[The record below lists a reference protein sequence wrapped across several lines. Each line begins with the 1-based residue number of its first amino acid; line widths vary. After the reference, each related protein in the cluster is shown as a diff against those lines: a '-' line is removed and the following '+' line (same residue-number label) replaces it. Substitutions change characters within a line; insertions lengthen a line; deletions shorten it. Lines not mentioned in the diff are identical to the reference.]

1 MTYRV
6 AIVGRPNV
14 GKSTLFNRLSRSRR
28 ALVGNEPG
36 MTRDRIFAEVEVRG
50 KRFELVD
57 TGGIIP
63 GEKEA
68 IPEKVFEQAGV
79 AIEQADLI
87 LLVVDARA
95 GVHPLDHEISS
106 LLKTRGKTFIVAANK
121 VDVEEIEN
129 EALQFYALGADP
141 VFPISA
147 EHNLGID
154 DLLDYIVADLP
165 ESAAEIAPDEIRVAV
180 IGRPNVGKSSLVN
193 RLAREERVIVSSS
206 PGTTRDAVDTILE
219 YQGRRFRIIDTAGI
233 RRKGRPALKAERL
246 SVVMARRHLERADVV
261 ILLIDAEEGATH
273 LDATIGGYAE
283 KAGKSV
289 VVAVNKWDLIEK
301 ENETARRLE
310 LEFRRRMR
318 FLDFAPMVFVS
329 ALTGQRI
336 FKLLEAAQAAFESRR
351 IRVPTGELNRFLLQ
365 EVAGLLQTK
374 ARTRKPAFKYATQ
387 VSANPPTF
395 VLFLRGGQPLHFSRV
410 RFLVNQLREKFG
422 FFATPIRILQRTGR
436 KT

>member
-28 ALVGNEPG
+28 ALVGDEPG
-36 MTRDRIFAEVEVRG
+36 MTRDRIFADVEVLG

-68 IPEKVFEQAGV
+68 IPEKVFEQAAV

-95 GVHPLDHEISS
+95 GVHPLDREISA
-106 LLKTRGKTFIVAANK
+106 LLNRRGKDFVVAANK
-121 VDVEEIEN
+121 VDVPEVESD
-129 EALQFYALGADP
+129 ALQFYALGADP
-141 VFPISA
+141 VFSISA

-165 ESAAEIAPDEIRVAV
+165 ESPAAIAQDEIRVAV

-193 RLAREERVIVSSS
+193 RLAREERVIVSST
-206 PGTTRDAVDTILE
+206 PGTTRDAVDTLLE
-219 YQGRRFRIIDTAGI
+219 YQGRAFRIIDTAGI
-233 RRKGRPALKAERL
+233 RRKGRPAMKAERL

-301 ENETARRLE
+301 ETETARRLE
-310 LEFRRRMR
+310 LEFRGRMR

-351 IRVPTGELNRFLLQ
+351 IRVPTAELNRFLQQ

-387 VSANPPTF
+387 VGANPPTF
-395 VLFLRGGQPLHFSRV
+395 VLFLRGGRPLHFSRL
-410 RFLVNQLREKFG
+410 RFLVNRIREKFG
-422 FFATPIRILQRTGR
+422 FYATPIRILQRTGR
-436 KT
+436 KA

>member
-28 ALVGNEPG
+28 ALVGDEPG
-36 MTRDRIFAEVEVRG
+36 MTRDRIFADVEVLG

-68 IPEKVFEQAGV
+68 IPEKVFEQAAV

-95 GVHPLDHEISS
+95 GVHPLDREISA
-106 LLKTRGKTFIVAANK
+106 LLKTRGKDFVVAANK
-121 VDVEEIEN
+121 VDVPEVESD
-129 EALQFYALGADP
+129 ALQFYALGADP
-141 VFPISA
+141 VFSISA

-165 ESAAEIAPDEIRVAV
+165 ESPAAIAQDEIRVAV

-193 RLAREERVIVSSS
+193 RLAREERVIVSST
-206 PGTTRDAVDTILE
+206 PGTTRDAVDTLLE
-219 YQGRRFRIIDTAGI
+219 YQGRAFRIIDTAGI
-233 RRKGRPALKAERL
+233 RRKGRPAMKAERL

-301 ENETARRLE
+301 ETETARRLE
-310 LEFRRRMR
+310 LEFRGRMR

-351 IRVPTGELNRFLLQ
+351 IRVPTAELNRFLQQ

-387 VSANPPTF
+387 VGANPPTF
-395 VLFLRGGQPLHFSRV
+395 VLFLRGGRPLHFSRL
-410 RFLVNQLREKFG
+410 RFLVNRIREKFG
-422 FFATPIRILQRTGR
+422 FYATPIRILQRTGR
-436 KT
+436 KA